1 MRYIKK
7 YNDYF
12 LFEAISVKQIKEK
25 YKDIPNKDFSELIKC
40 DPYTKFQKNPET
52 NKYNLTNLG
61 KYGIS
66 MLEIYNNLKSSQEK
80 ERLIKEDLPKAKQY
94 IDLLYKYRN
103 AIKVNYT
110 EIDSM
115 DKLFNIIKKF
125 LLSADNVDI
134 KILLDNLDKDID
146 YFLLLNGEKWYIF
159 NPITEKGASILGA
172 GTEWCTSYGKYSTN
186 AEFKE
191 RDNYFKKYSI
201 DGPLYILINKEDNSD
216 KYQFH
221 FESNQYKNK
230 YDTEISK
237 EIFVE
242 KNVEIKKYFFPSLFG
257 LKGGIET
264 QFNRLD
270 LLNKS
275 NLKTLVNNLYNYDNE
290 LASAILSKDEDAVI
304 KCYEEEYDDSLKEIK
319 KNEIVFISQIPW
331 GIEQLKNTLDSL
343 KLQKQSSTENIR
355 SYLEDCENQ
364 NYFIELLERIFKEY
378 FDKNFDSYIYP
389 VLGKINFEQFKNKYF
404 DDFSENEKIVECIKN
419 SIVYKS
425 ESDYDDECQSEINK
439 ITKYIDFEYNHYKS
453 SSHNTKYDVEISIG
467 YFLKY
472 ILNKKIEKISNTDDI
487 IEDYISYYQLYSF
500 EDYIYIDLNIDEVKY
515 DQDNYNIFN
524 SVDAFFEKEFEEIER
539 KEFTKE
545 EEEERKK
552 KINIYEDTLK
562 KFFNSNMTYHNK
574 NLSIVIYSL
583 DNDSL
588 LVNVKIH
595 FNKSNKDY
603 EGNIS
608 IDQLIN
614 YITHD
619 DLFD

>member
-7 YNDYF
+7 YNDFF

-25 YKDIPNKDFSELIKC
+25 YKDIPNKYFVELIKC

-66 MLEIYNNLKSSQEK
+66 MLDIYNNLDNSKEK

-94 IDLLYKYRN
+94 IGLLYKYRN

-115 DKLFNIIKKF
+115 EELFNLTKRF
-125 LLSADNVDI
+125 LLSKDNLDI

-159 NPITEKGASILGA
+159 KPITEKGACILGA
-172 GTEWCTSYGKYSTN
+172 GTEWCTSWGIYSTN
-186 AEFKE
+186 PEYKE
-191 RDNYFKKYSI
+191 RTNHFKYHKDQGS
-201 DGPLYILINKEDNSD
+201 LFILINKDDNSE

-221 FESNQYKNK
+221 FETNQYKDK
-230 YDTEISK
+230 YDREIGK

-242 KNVEIKKYFFPSLFG
+242 NNEEIKKYFFPSLFG
-257 LKGGIET
+257 LNGDIET

-270 LLNKS
+270 LLNNNNIS
-275 NLKTLVNNLYNYDNE
+275 LLISNLYNYDNE
-290 LASAILSKDEDAVI
+290 LASAILSKDEDAFI
-304 KCYEEEYDDSLKEIK
+304 KCYDEEYDDSLKEIK

-331 GIEQLKNTLDSL
+331 GIEQLKNVLDSL
-343 KLQKQSSTENIR
+343 KSQKHDSTENIR
-355 SYLEDCENQ
+355 SYLEDCKNQ

-378 FDKNFDSYIYP
+378 FDENFNSYIYP

-404 DDFSENEKIVECIKN
+404 DDFSEDEKIVECIKN
-419 SIVYKS
+419 SLVDKS
-425 ESDYDDECQSEINK
+425 ESDYNDKCQSEINK
-439 ITKYIDFEYNHYKS
+439 ITKYINFEYNYYRS

-472 ILNKKIEKISNTDDI
+472 ILNGKIEKISSIDDI
-487 IEDYISYYQLYSF
+487 IEDYISYYKLHSF
-500 EDYIYIDLNIDEVKY
+500 EDYIYIDLNIDSVKY
-515 DQDNYNIFN
+515 EQDNYNIFN
-524 SVDAFFEKEFEEIER
+524 DVDAFFEREFEKIE
-539 KEFTKE
+539 KVTLTTE

-552 KINIYEDTLK
+552 KTNIYEDTLK
-562 KFFNSNMTYHNK
+562 KYFNPNMTYHNK
-574 NLSIVIYSL
+574 NLSIFIYSL

-614 YITHD
+614 YITHE